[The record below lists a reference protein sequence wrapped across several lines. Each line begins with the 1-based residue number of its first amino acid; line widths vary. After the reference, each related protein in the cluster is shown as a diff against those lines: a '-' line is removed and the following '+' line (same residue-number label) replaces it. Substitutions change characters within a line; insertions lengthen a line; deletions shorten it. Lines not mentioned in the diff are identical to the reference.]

1 LPADSGGA
9 KLFREPERRNGSM
22 TRPSIGFIF
31 VALFAGVFAAC
42 ASTGSSS
49 AGAGS
54 ASVTFAIDNNLSGL
68 AGATVYLVRD
78 SGTRR
83 TVGMVQSG
91 RRMEFSESVRPGT
104 YYLVAGGVAGG
115 DLESERFR
123 LEAGNLVV
131 SWDLRAN
138 VVRVGVRG

>member
-1 LPADSGGA
+1 VL
-9 KLFREPERRNGSM
+9 
-22 TRPSIGFIF
+22 
-31 VALFAGVFAAC
+31 AAC

-91 RRMEFSESVRPGT
+91 RRMEFTESVRPGT
-104 YYLVAGGVAGG
+104 YHLVAGGVAGG

-123 LEAGNLVV
+123 LEPGSLVV

-138 VVRVGVRG
+138 VVRVGVRGQ